1 MKKVLIIGGGASGI
15 TAAIA
20 AAKNGAAV
28 TILEHMDRIG
38 KKILSTG
45 NGKCNYTNRRQD
57 LSCYRGENPA
67 FVLPVLK
74 QFGFEETVAFF
85 RGLGIY
91 PKERDGYF
99 YPASEQAAA
108 VLDVLRMELRRL
120 GVQVVTGC
128 EVTAVRKKRNRF
140 EVAVKCKKTEDFEA
154 ATVRKKGNDFEIA
167 SERKLFCADSCIFAC
182 GGKAFPKSGSDG
194 SAFGL
199 IEKFGHSF
207 VGLVPALVQLKAKQ
221 TFFKSI
227 AGVRTDC
234 LVKLFVERKL
244 VCEDRGEVQLTD
256 SGISGIPV
264 FQVSRYAA
272 RALQDRKR
280 VQAVLDFVPYL
291 EETELYAELKR
302 RFFKGNGKTAE
313 EALVGLF
320 SKKLIPLFLK
330 QNEIGLQEDAGRI
343 RERKIMEL
351 CGYLKAFTV
360 DIADTKGFAAAQA
373 SAGGVRTEEICAETM
388 ESKLVDGLYFAGE
401 VVDIDG
407 ICGGYNLQ
415 WAWASGYVAGM
426 HAAETARKC
435 CHNV

>member
-1 MKKVLIIGGGASGI
+1 MKRILVIGGGASGM

-20 AAKNGAAV
+20 AARSGAAV

-57 LSCYRGENPA
+57 LRCYRGEDPA
-67 FVLPVLK
+67 FVLPVLR

-85 RGLGIY
+85 RELGIY

-120 GVQVVTGC
+120 DVRVVTGC
-128 EVTAVRKKRNRF
+128 EATAVRKLKNGC
-140 EVAVKCKKTEDFEA
+140 EVTTDRGSLRGDC
-154 ATVRKKGNDFEIA
+154 
-167 SERKLFCADSCIFAC
+167 CIFAC
-182 GGKAFPKSGSDG
+182 GGRAFPKSGSDG

-199 IEKFGHSF
+199 IERLGHSF
-207 VGLVPALVQLKAKQ
+207 VEMTPALVQLTAKQ
-221 TFFKSI
+221 AFFKSI

-234 LVKLFVERKL
+234 RVVLLVDGTCI
-244 VCEDRGEVQLTD
+244 CEDRGELQLTD
-256 SGISGIPV
+256 CGISGIPV
-264 FQVSRYAA
+264 FQVSRFAA
-272 RALQDRKR
+272 QALKRGQR
-280 VQAVLDFVPYL
+280 VQAALDFVPYL
-291 EETELYAELKR
+291 EREPLYEELSR
-302 RFFKGNGKTAE
+302 RFLQGEGKTAA

-330 QNEIGLQEDAGRI
+330 QNGISLQEEAGKVP
-343 RERKIMEL
+343 RERIQAL
-351 CGYLKAFTV
+351 GRYLKELVV

-373 SAGGVRTEEICAETM
+373 SAGGVRTEELCAETM
-388 ESKLVDGLYFAGE
+388 ESEIVPGIYFAGE

-415 WAWASGYVAGM
+415 WAWSSGYVAGV
-426 HAAETARKC
+426 HAAGDIRE
-435 CHNV
+435 